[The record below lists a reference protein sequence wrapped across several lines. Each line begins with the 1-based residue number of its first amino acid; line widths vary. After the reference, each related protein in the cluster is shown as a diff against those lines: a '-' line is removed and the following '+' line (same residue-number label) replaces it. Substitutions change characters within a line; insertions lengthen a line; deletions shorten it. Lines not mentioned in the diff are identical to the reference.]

1 MLVGCT
7 KKVVYVAW
15 NLSLTLSSDKE
26 RELDGEELESDNA
39 GPLPPHSNF

>member
-7 KKVVYVAW
+7 KRLVYVAR

-26 RELDGEELESDNA
+26 REDSDKESHA
-39 GPLPPHSNF
+39 V